1 MYIIGENCV
10 ITVDWG
16 QLFWDRSIVFGYNI
30 SRSTWKYIVDYGTM
44 YMQILPFND
53 IDRIWFWFIG
63 IYMVES
69 AIATKNDFPSA
80 V

>member
-1 MYIIGENCV
+1 MYIICENCV

-16 QLFWDRSIVFGYNI
+16 QLFWGGSIVFSYNI
-30 SRSTWKYIVDYGTM
+30 SGSTWKYIVDDGTM

-53 IDRIWFWFIG
+53 IDRLWFWFIG
-63 IYMVES
+63 IDMVES
-69 AIATKNDFPSA
+69 ATATKNDWQSA